1 MSAEQTIRILEVR
14 RQTTSGPVVYVIYQG
29 RTLRRE
35 LRRGRPHYVVVPGI
49 ELRAR
54 EGRWRNVN
62 VNSQVARGLLAKVL

>member
-1 MSAEQTIRILEVR
+1 MSAEQTIRILEVVR
-14 RQTTSGPVVYVIYQG
+14 NTTTGRVVYVIYQG

-35 LRRGRPHYVVVPGI
+35 LRRGRPHYAVVSGI
-49 ELRAR
+49 ELRPG